1 MHFPAKIDKNVLN
14 DLQTVVFEGKIEEI
28 CTTEQ
33 AQVAIQQLNTYAE
46 VGIDT
51 ETRPSFKKG
60 TSYPV
65 SLLQVSTLS
74 VCYLFRLNQIKD
86 LTPIGELFENK
97 NVKKIGLSLSDDLR
111 ALTQRIRMK
120 PKECFDI
127 QNMVKDYG
135 IFELSLQK
143 IFAIVFNRKI
153 SKAQRLSNWEQKELT
168 NAQQLYAAT
177 DAWATLLLYAQLKR
191 EKKISQKEKQ
201 TIEAELAKQEQERL
215 ARILEQKE
223 LRKLELEKNKHDESI

>member
-1 MHFPAKIDKNVLN
+1 MHFPAKIDKNALN
-14 DLQTVVFEGKIEEI
+14 ALQTVVFEGKIEEI

-33 AQVAIQQLNTYAE
+33 AQAAIQQLKTYAE

-65 SLLQVSTLS
+65 SLLQVSTLT

-111 ALTQRIRMK
+111 ALTQRIRMT

-143 IFAIVFNRKI
+143 IFAIVFNRRI

-191 EKKISQKEKQ
+191 ERKISQKEKQ
-201 TIEAELAKQEQERL
+201 TIEAELAQQEQERL
-215 ARILEQKE
+215 AHILEHKE

>member
-1 MHFPAKIDKNVLN
+1 MHFPAKIDKNALN
-14 DLQTVVFEGKIEEI
+14 ALQTVVFEGKIEEI

-33 AQVAIQQLNTYAE
+33 AQAAIQQLKTYAE

-65 SLLQVSTLS
+65 SLLQVSTLT

-111 ALTQRIRMK
+111 ALTQRIRMT

-143 IFAIVFNRKI
+143 IFAIVFNRRI

-191 EKKISQKEKQ
+191 ERKISQKEKQ
-201 TIEAELAKQEQERL
+201 TIEAELAQQEQERL
-215 ARILEQKE
+215 AHILEQKE
-223 LRKLELEKNKHDESI
+223 LRKLEKNKHDESI

>member
-1 MHFPAKIDKNVLN
+1 MHFPAKIDKNALN
-14 DLQTVVFEGKIEEI
+14 ALQTVVFEGKIEEI
-28 CTTEQ
+28 YTTEQ
-33 AQVAIQQLNTYAE
+33 AQAAIQQLKTYAE

-65 SLLQVSTLS
+65 SLLQVSTLT

-111 ALTQRIRMK
+111 ALTQRIRMT

-143 IFAIVFNRKI
+143 IFAIVFNRRI

-191 EKKISQKEKQ
+191 ERKISQKEKQ
-201 TIEAELAKQEQERL
+201 TIEAELAQQEQERL
-215 ARILEQKE
+215 AHILEQKE

>member
-1 MHFPAKIDKNVLN
+1 MHFPAKIDKNALN
-14 DLQTVVFEGKIEEI
+14 ALQTVVFEGKIEEI

-33 AQVAIQQLNTYAE
+33 AQAAIQQLKTYAE

-51 ETRPSFKKG
+51 ETRHSFKKG

-65 SLLQVSTLS
+65 SLLQVSTLT

-86 LTPIGELFENK
+86 LTLIGELFENK
-97 NVKKIGLSLSDDLR
+97 SVKKIGLSLSDDLR
-111 ALTQRIRMK
+111 ALTQRIRMT

-143 IFAIVFNRKI
+143 IFAIVFNRRI

-191 EKKISQKEKQ
+191 ENKISQKEKQ
-201 TIEAELAKQEQERL
+201 TIEAELAQQEQERL
-215 ARILEQKE
+215 AHILEQKE